1 MEGEEFNLN
10 RKENIG
16 LDYNKR
22 KWKRYRRKDKDK
34 DTDTDGI
41 NDERLET
48 YNKDIEIIKDID
60 KEAEIH
66 NKDIM
71 KDWDVK
77 RLRTGKIYN
86 VKSKIKDLISPIRV
100 FSASFRKEIIKKIP
114 YDYTERS
121 ILKKSITPERYPFA
135 VNYQRF
141 DGEQWIY
148 ASRSKE
154 KDKRSENRRSSKHK
168 SSFCSSMPGT
178 LKIKFNNE
186 STGRSV
192 NFTGIE
198 IFFYEND

>member
-1 MEGEEFNLN
+1 MNE
-10 RKENIG
+10 
-16 LDYNKR
+16 
-22 KWKRYRRKDKDK
+22 
-34 DTDTDGI
+34 I
-41 NDERLET
+41 NDERSDI
-48 YNKDIEIIKDID
+48 YKKDLEIIKDID

-86 VKSKIKDLISPIRV
+86 VKNKIKDIINPIRV

-114 YDYTERS
+114 YTYKERS

-148 ASRSKE
+148 VSRSEE
-154 KDKRSENRRSSKHK
+154 KDKRSENRRKSKYK
-168 SSFCSSMPGT
+168 STFCSSMPGT
-178 LKIKFNNE
+178 LKIKFNDE